1 MKIEELFKEDYVE
14 LFMPDGVEYISTIL
28 ENLGYTYK
36 NENSSL
42 AKENGMQ
49 VIEEL
54 FRLDLIEVFHWGK
67 SHEKLKDL
75 IFTESETISQI
86 NHLWYKG
93 AQGPDFYSMP
103 MFKYKNW
110 YLKALEREGLTNTT
124 YWRTFVNEKIGDL
137 ETWIKVQKQ
146 KQSK

>member
-49 VIEEL
+49 VI
-54 FRLDLIEVFHWGK
+54 
-67 SHEKLKDL
+67 
-75 IFTESETISQI
+75 
-86 NHLWYKG
+86 
-93 AQGPDFYSMP
+93 
-103 MFKYKNW
+103 
-110 YLKALEREGLTNTT
+110 
-124 YWRTFVNEKIGDL
+124 
-137 ETWIKVQKQ
+137 
-146 KQSK
+146 